1 MRYNKRLLDKS
12 MRLSDKKHWLK
23 GENELQLFVED
34 SFALIGLPQTPFSVI
49 RYEMHKADK
58 LGKVKLDGMHLY
70 SSEPSL
76 AGRNLV
82 CGLGATNV
90 TIATE
95 GGTVVATHAR
105 AYGQAPTDTTDPA
118 SQLALLCTKAGA
130 WQNSTVRSA
139 LPEELRDH
147 MDSLDK
153 QDLRAELRIMRDQA
167 AESGWD
173 TTVEAMQASFLS
185 TGRIDRASI
194 AVSAARIKSG
204 SIVYDEPVDLGIY
217 DRALQKEGC

>member
-1 MRYNKRLLDKS
+1 
-12 MRLSDKKHWLK
+12 
-23 GENELQLFVED
+23 
-34 SFALIGLPQTPFSVI
+34 
-49 RYEMHKADK
+49 MHRADK
-58 LGKVKLDGMHLY
+58 LGKVKLDGIRLY
-70 SSEPSL
+70 SSDPSL
-76 AGRNLV
+76 AGRDLV
-82 CGLGATNV
+82 CGLGAMSV

-95 GGTVVATHAR
+95 GGIVVATHVR

-118 SQLALLCTKAGA
+118 SQLALLCTKVGA

-167 AESGWD
+167 AESEWD
-173 TTVEAMQASFLS
+173 ATVEAMRISFLS

-204 SIVYDEPVDLGIY
+204 AVVYNEPVDLGIY